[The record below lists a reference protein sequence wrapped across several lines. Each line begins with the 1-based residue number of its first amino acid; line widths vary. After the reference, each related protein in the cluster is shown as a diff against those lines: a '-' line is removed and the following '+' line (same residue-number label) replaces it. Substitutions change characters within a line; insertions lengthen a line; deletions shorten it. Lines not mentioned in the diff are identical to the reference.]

1 MRYSIQD
8 VMLLMM
14 WEGLVEK
21 YQHSNYIHTVRLL
34 PSIHRIRVC
43 TNYYLFCLT
52 FNEWKW
58 KKPTHRKF
66 ENHLTSW
73 AVLFLLNLMSGKYIL
88 RTAEDGYRT
97 QKNMSLAF
105 LRCMGVRVAECG
117 WVKEEVS
124 VIGEG
129 DETWLANLFTGAS
142 NTQKVKWE
150 RLTRK

>member
-1 MRYSIQD
+1 M
-8 VMLLMM
+8 
-14 WEGLVEK
+14 
-21 YQHSNYIHTVRLL
+21 
-34 PSIHRIRVC
+34 
-43 TNYYLFCLT
+43 
-52 FNEWKW
+52 
-58 KKPTHRKF
+58 
-66 ENHLTSW
+66 
-73 AVLFLLNLMSGKYIL
+73 NLMSGKYIL

-142 NTQKVKWE
+142 NTQKVK
-150 RLTRK
+150 